1 MKRPISWGP
10 KVAFRV
16 SGKGGS
22 APGYLAYDGSALRTF
37 SAITSRRP
45 FTLLGI
51 LLALLVIVAFVLV
64 ALNASNANATSRQ
77 TVVVAGKD
85 LQPRVPITAD
95 SLSMLQIPTGTWADY
110 FTNRAQLVGMVP
122 LVAIGSGRVITA
134 NEVARPS
141 QALGSQSEFL
151 SIPSGYVALTIPTS
165 EQQGVADYIQGGDY
179 ISVIATVST
188 AGRVASKTI
197 FTQLHV
203 IKVGTQTSSTAGA
216 GATSLTVVVTQC
228 EAEVITWFLT
238 YAALKYT
245 LESYHDYSP
254 GEQAPDPKC
263 PNVGTA
269 QGVTL
274 KTIQTAYPALF

>member
-1 MKRPISWGP
+1 M
-10 KVAFRV
+10 
-16 SGKGGS
+16 
-22 APGYLAYDGSALRTF
+22 RTF

-64 ALNASNANATSRQ
+64 ALNASTANATAQQ
-77 TVVVAGKD
+77 TVVVASKD

-95 SLSMLQIPTGTWADY
+95 SLSMLRIPTGAWADY
-110 FTNRAQLVGMVP
+110 FTSRAQLVGMVP
-122 LVAIGSGRVITA
+122 LVTIASGKVITA
-134 NEVARPS
+134 NDVARPS
-141 QALGSQSEFL
+141 QALGSQSEYL
-151 SIPSGYVALTIPTS
+151 AIPSGYVALTIPTS

-188 AGRVASKTI
+188 AGKVASKTI

-203 IKVGTQTSSTAGA
+203 IKVGTQTSTSGA
-216 GATSLTVVVTQC
+216 SATSLTVVVTQC
-228 EAEVITWFLT
+228 QAEVITWFLT
-238 YAALKYT
+238 YAALKYS

-254 GEQAPDPKC
+254 GDQNPDPNCKS
-263 PNVGTA
+263 VSDA

-274 KTIQTAYPALF
+274 QFIQAKYPTLFK